1 MACFQFTEPT
11 PVDLVP
17 LLDTIFATWVLEAAV
32 VALRIFAPKAAIC
45 SRPRAMIGIL
55 VFRLVHVAFRTLC
68 TLGAIPYM
76 GVRGSQFKD
85 SNGGVLSVCLLG
97 FEIPV
102 VMRSLV

>member
-1 MACFQFTEPT
+1 MGAGSRSGRTSDIRTQGSDLLATSCHDRHIGLSACARC
-11 PVDLVP
+11 
-17 LLDTIFATWVLEAAV
+17 I
-32 VALRIFAPKAAIC
+32 
-45 SRPRAMIGIL
+45 
-55 VFRLVHVAFRTLC
+55 RTLC

-76 GVRGSQFKD
+76 GLRGSQFKD